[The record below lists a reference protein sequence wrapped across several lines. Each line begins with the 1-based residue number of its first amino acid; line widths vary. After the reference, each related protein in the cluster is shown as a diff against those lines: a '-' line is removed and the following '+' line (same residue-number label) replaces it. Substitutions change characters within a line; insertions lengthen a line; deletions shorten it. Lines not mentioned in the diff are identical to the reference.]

1 MLKGKKKLSGAMIQ
15 CDRGGGI
22 YDQVLLDTVSRG
34 AQAGFYPRERV
45 RHVIC
50 CQCDKGP
57 TISRS
62 DWSTKTRMIIFN
74 TKLSNSLLMILFFF
88 LFLIWHI
95 AMINW
100 PWNRGS
106 GTVIPKKKRM
116 ENAISFLL

>member
-88 LFLIWHI
+88 FVSNMAHCHD
-95 AMINW
+95 
-100 PWNRGS
+100 
-106 GTVIPKKKRM
+106 
-116 ENAISFLL
+116 